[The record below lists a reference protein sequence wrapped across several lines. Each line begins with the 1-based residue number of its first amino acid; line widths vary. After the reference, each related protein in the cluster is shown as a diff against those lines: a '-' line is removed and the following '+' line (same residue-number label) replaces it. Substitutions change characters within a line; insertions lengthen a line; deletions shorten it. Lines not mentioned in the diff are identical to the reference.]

1 MHIPT
6 LVEIK
11 TEDFS
16 AVLTKFN
23 ELPASKV
30 MPIMMAREDMSQ
42 QAHLALD
49 LFLSELSSEKKEEA
63 LTLGT
68 KQIAK
73 FMDAWMREANN
84 EQ

>member
-16 AVLTKFN
+16 AVLTRFN
-23 ELPASKV
+23 ELPAGKV
-30 MPIMMAREDMSQ
+30 MPIMMARQDVAQ

-68 KQIAK
+68 KQIAE
-73 FMDAWMREANN
+73 FMDAWMKEAHNA
-84 EQ
+84 E

>member
-16 AVLTKFN
+16 AVLTRFN
-23 ELPASKV
+23 EMPASKV
-30 MPIMMAREDMSQ
+30 MPIMMARDDMAQ
-42 QAHLALD
+42 QAQLALD
-49 LFLSELSSEKKEEA
+49 LFLSELASEKKEEA
-63 LTLGT
+63 LQLGT

-73 FMDAWMREANN
+73 FMDAWMREAQN
-84 EQ
+84 EE

>member
-16 AVLTKFN
+16 AVLTRFN
-23 ELPASKV
+23 EMPASKV
-30 MPIMMAREDMSQ
+30 MPLIMARGDMEQ

-49 LFLSELSSEKKEEA
+49 LFLSELALEKREEA
-63 LTLGT
+63 LQLGT

-73 FMDAWMREANN
+73 FMDAWMREAQN
-84 EQ
+84 EE

>member
-16 AVLTKFN
+16 AVLTRFN
-23 ELPASKV
+23 ELPAGKV
-30 MPIMMAREDMSQ
+30 MPIMMARENISE

-73 FMDAWMREANN
+73 FMDTWMREATD
-84 EQ
+84 EE

>member
-11 TEDFS
+11 TEEFS
-16 AVLTKFN
+16 AVLTRFN

-30 MPIMMAREDMSQ
+30 MPIMMAREDMAQ

-49 LFLSELSSEKKEEA
+49 LFLSELSAEKKEEA

-84 EQ
+84 EE